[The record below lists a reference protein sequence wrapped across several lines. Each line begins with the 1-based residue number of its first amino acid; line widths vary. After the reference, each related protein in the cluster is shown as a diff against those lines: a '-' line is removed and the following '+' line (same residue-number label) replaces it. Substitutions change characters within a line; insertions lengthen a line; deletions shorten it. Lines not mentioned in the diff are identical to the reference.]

1 MLLAKSSTGT
11 RIAEIA
17 LGAMSIALSGFILWN
32 PGETALILVMI
43 LGYALIFLG
52 ISRIIAGFVQRQA
65 SGAVRGISI
74 GTGILSIIGG
84 TIAIFN
90 PIGATAVLIMVV
102 TIFIMIHGF
111 GLIGAGISARG
122 VSKGSRIGMIA
133 MGILAVGL
141 SSVLLAYPGLA
152 IEMIV
157 LYMSISLF
165 FNGIG
170 SIISG
175 IIGQGPKQRELQ

>member
-1 MLLAKSSTGT
+1 MAKSSTGS
-11 RIAEIA
+11 RIAEII
-17 LGAMSIALSGFILWN
+17 LGAISIALSGFILWN
-32 PGETALILVMI
+32 PGETAIFLVMI

-52 ISRIIAGFVQRQA
+52 ASRIIAGFVQRD
-65 SGAVRGISI
+65 SPGAVRGISI
-74 GTGILSIIGG
+74 GTGILSMIGG
-84 TIAIFN
+84 ALAITN

-111 GLIGAGISARG
+111 GLIGSGISARG
-122 VSKGSRIGMIA
+122 ISKGARLGMIA

-141 SSVLLAYPGLA
+141 SSVLLAFPGLA
-152 IEMIV
+152 IEMLV

-175 IIGQGPKQRELQ
+175 IVGQNPKYRELQ